1 MSGLLDPPPLLA
13 GDDPQNVDS
22 RQIDVDRAAEE
33 GGAQEGGGAGE
44 EGAGEGGHRRGE
56 GQGRER
62 QGDVNYSCL
71 VHELCVCPSHPS
83 MALLWVLIWCKKTI
97 MA

>member
-22 RQIDVDRAAEE
+22 RQVDVDRAAEE
-33 GGAQEGGGAGE
+33 GGAQEG
-44 EGAGEGGHRRGE
+44 EG
-56 GQGRER
+56 

>member
-22 RQIDVDRAAEE
+22 RQVDVDRAAEE
-33 GGAQEGGGAGE
+33 GGG
-44 EGAGEGGHRRGE
+44 GAGEGGRE
-56 GQGRER
+56 GQGC
-62 QGDVNYSCL
+62 VNYSCL

>member
-33 GGAQEGGGAGE
+33 GGAQEG
-44 EGAGEGGHRRGE
+44 EG
-56 GQGRER
+56 